1 MEILEWLLYNTVIPL
16 SPVPLVLI
24 GGWLLGRAQ
33 HLFAVIRDGQLF
45 FYCTGTIAILLRD
58 LGRKQGYDGKLVEGT
73 LYVMLIYCAFFFGV
87 AVLNR
92 EQVQER
98 EMGHTSTW
106 TVLLITVFVLV
117 TRYNESLL

>member
-1 MEILEWLLYNTVIPL
+1 ML
-16 SPVPLVLI
+16 S
-24 GGWLLGRAQ
+24 
-33 HLFAVIRDGQLF
+33 
-45 FYCTGTIAILLRD
+45 
-58 LGRKQGYDGKLVEGT
+58 EGT

>member
-1 MEILEWLLYNTVIPL
+1 
-16 SPVPLVLI
+16 
-24 GGWLLGRAQ
+24 
-33 HLFAVIRDGQLF
+33 
-45 FYCTGTIAILLRD
+45 
-58 LGRKQGYDGKLVEGT
+58 VEGT